1 MATEKQVNV
10 AKEIVAALIGIGIAS
25 SALYM
30 LAHTY
35 NFGAQNFG
43 DESLP
48 GARAMKEAY
57 VRQKDM
63 LLYALSLLGTVLGYY
78 LGRVPAERGEIRAR
92 QEADK
97 ARIKLTETDA
107 DLGRT
112 RTELSVSQQK
122 RNRLA
127 AATQQLVREGQEVIS
142 SKGRKTTLS
151 GGEEEFITPERLS
164 ALHVAVEN
172 AEQALID

>member
-1 MATEKQVNV
+1 MATEKQANV
-10 AKEIVAALIGIGIAS
+10 AKEIVAALIGIGIACA
-25 SALYM
+25 ALYM

-43 DESLP
+43 DESSP

-97 ARIKLTETDA
+97 ARTQLTETDA
-107 DLGRT
+107 DLNQM
-112 RTELSVSQQK
+112 RTELSVSKQK
-122 RNRLA
+122 KNRLA
-127 AATQQLVREGQEVIS
+127 AATQQLVRESQEAIS
-142 SKGRKTTLS
+142 SKNRKSTLS
-151 GGEEEFITPERLS
+151 RNEEEIVEPERLA
-164 ALHVAVEN
+164 ALHVALEN
-172 AEQALID
+172 ARQALVD